1 MIPIVATLLGTLA
14 ENGLGLLSS
23 ALQAKGKDVVEK
35 TLGVKIPDNPTPE
48 DVAKLRQLQYDH
60 EEKLL
65 ELGIEKAR
73 LEQEELK
80 ALLAAQANQED
91 NVTKRWESDMAS
103 DSWLSK
109 NIRPGTLVY
118 ILSAYLLFALL
129 DGAGY
134 KIAEAYV
141 TLLGQWGM
149 LVMTAY
155 FGGRTV
161 EKVME
166 MRNAKGGDK

>member
-1 MIPIVATLLGTLA
+1 MIPIVASLLGTLA

-23 ALQAKGKDVVEK
+23 AIQAKGKQVVEN
-35 TLGVKIPDNPTPE
+35 TLGVKISDNPSPE
-48 DVAKLRQLQYDH
+48 EVSKLRQLQFEH
-60 EEKLL
+60 EERLL
-65 ELGIEKAR
+65 ELGIEKAK

-80 ALLAAQANQED
+80 ALLAAKVAED
-91 NVTKRWESDMAS
+91 NNVSRRWEADMAS

-109 NIRPGTLVY
+109 NIRPGTLIY
-118 ILSAYLLFALL
+118 ILTAYLLFAGLSA
-129 DGAGY
+129 AG
-134 KIAEAYV
+134 IEVNEAYV
-141 TLLGQWGM
+141 SLLGQWGM

-166 MRNAKGGDK
+166 MRSKK

>member
-1 MIPIVATLLGTLA
+1 MVPIVASLLGTLA
-14 ENGLGLLSS
+14 QNGLGLLSS
-23 ALQAKGKDVVEK
+23 AIQAKGKEVVEK
-35 TLGVKIPDNPTPE
+35 TLGVKISDDPSPE
-48 DVAKLRQLQYDH
+48 EVSKLR
-60 EEKLL
+60 LL

-80 ALLAAQANQED
+80 ALLAAQVAQEN
-91 NVTKRWESDMAS
+91 NVSDRWKADMAS

-109 NIRPGTLVY
+109 NVRPGTLVY
-118 ILSAYLLFALL
+118 LLTAYLIFALL

-134 KIAEAYV
+134 KISESYV
-141 TLLGQWGM
+141 SLLGQWGM

-166 MRNAKGGDK
+166 MRRKDKE